1 MNEDNDY
8 NQDDIE
14 YDAEFNDNMAHSHI
28 EHSDHKEKEDSKR
41 QYDIDIKTVERKQ
54 K

>member
-1 MNEDNDY
+1 MRMKNKEKIEEDND
-8 NQDDIE
+8 
-14 YDAEFNDNMAHSHI
+14 DNMAHSHI